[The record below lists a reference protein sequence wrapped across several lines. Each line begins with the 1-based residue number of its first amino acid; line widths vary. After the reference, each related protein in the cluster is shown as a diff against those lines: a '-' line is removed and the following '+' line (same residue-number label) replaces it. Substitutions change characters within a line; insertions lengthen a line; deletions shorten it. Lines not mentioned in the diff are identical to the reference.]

1 MKAVSP
7 AGRAR
12 LNTVLYVLVVLIAC
26 AVILLGVL
34 LVKDRDSGSSADDAT
49 AAQDARGNDLHRAV
63 VAAASSEVLAFVNVD
78 HRKLDESTEA
88 VRKGATGQFAEEY
101 DKSLEGLRDLMTR
114 NKSVMEGEIL
124 AAGVV
129 NADQDSARVLVAT
142 KGTVQNVSTGDKKAE
157 RNLRIQVDLEYVD
170 GAWLTSD
177 LQFVP

>member
-1 MKAVSP
+1 MIVVSP

-12 LNTVLYVLVVLIAC
+12 LNTVLYVLVVLMAC

-34 LVKDRDSGSSADDAT
+34 LVKDGGDGGSDEAT
-49 AAQDARGNDLHRAV
+49 AAQDADGTDLHRAV

-114 NKSVMEGEIL
+114 NKSVMVGEIL